1 MEIKDKKHINQ
12 LNDLISQIKLNI
24 KDNINGSYA
33 KLTKNKNLTLSHVE
47 KWKNLIL
54 SNIYLE
60 INKIIEYIFKNLEVN
75 KVKEANDI
83 KEIKIESAN
92 EFDSFTSKDI
102 QEENKEITRTFQ
114 NEAYN
119 YMNNNEK
126 NENESVAYFLKEVAK
141 ISRIS
146 YIEGKKLFQSVKD
159 KYTNLKISKST
170 EKENFLKEISSWVKK
185 LEKEKNKKEYENFLN
200 HININE
206 AIDNKN
212 NSKFFNKIFNDLT
225 IMYFHC
231 QMSFP
236 SVEINFDKN
245 DDFISDKMIDFIN
258 RGKKRKVNF
267 IILPSLISNGNYLQ
281 NGKSWVFTYTKTSFK
296 FDDNYIN
303 AYLNES
309 FKAKPFDNINANKNK
324 NKLNV
329 IVSFSEKKDKKYI
342 KISTNM
348 DIPEKYEFH
357 FHLLSKMNQD
367 VCVLETKKKI
377 FEIDN
382 FYEILKYELF
392 INNKIIVS
400 SNEIFQEV

>member
-12 LNDLISQIKLNI
+12 LNDLIRQIKVNI

-33 KLTKNKNLTLSHVE
+33 KLIKNKNLTLSHVE

-200 HININE
+200 QINIYE

-324 NKLNV
+324 N
-329 IVSFSEKKDKKYI
+329 I
-342 KISTNM
+342 
-348 DIPEKYEFH
+348 
-357 FHLLSKMNQD
+357 
-367 VCVLETKKKI
+367 
-377 FEIDN
+377 
-382 FYEILKYELF
+382 
-392 INNKIIVS
+392 
-400 SNEIFQEV
+400 